1 MAKVCQL
8 FSGSSGNCI
17 WLASGNTKI
26 LVDAGVSAKRIEQA
40 LMNIGESGNEL
51 SAIFVTHEHTDHISG
66 VRVLA
71 ARYGIP
77 VFADEAV
84 LLKMH
89 CEGKLSDKVITAP
102 IQAEMEWNGID
113 ILPFPLSHDSVACY
127 GYRFNLP
134 DGRSIAVCTDT
145 GYVTPAAKKALPGT
159 DFVFLESNHEV
170 MMLENGPYPYPL
182 KQRILSKQG
191 HLSND
196 ACAAF
201 AAELVHS
208 GTTRLMLS
216 HLSKENNY
224 PDVARQTTLTALTEA
239 GFCENEDFRLKVA
252 TIENQERAI
261 IL

>member
-17 WLASGNTKI
+17 WIASGGTKL

-40 LMNIGESGNEL
+40 LMQIGEGANEL
-51 SAIFVTHEHTDHISG
+51 DAIFVTHEHADHISG

-77 VFADEAV
+77 VLADDAV
-84 LLKMH
+84 LLKMYSD
-89 CEGKLSDKVITAP
+89 GKLNDKVITQP
-102 IQAEMEWNGID
+102 ITASMELNGIE
-113 ILPFPLSHDSVACY
+113 ILPFQLSHDSVACY

-134 DGRSIAVCTDT
+134 DGRSVSVCTDT
-145 GYVTPAAKKALPGT
+145 GYVTAAAEKTVPGS
-159 DFVFLESNHEV
+159 DLVFLESNHEI
-170 MMLENGPYPYPL
+170 MMLENGPYPYVL
-182 KQRILSKQG
+182 KQRILSNRG

-201 AAELVHS
+201 ATELVHS
-208 GTTRLMLS
+208 GTTRLVLS
-216 HLSKENNY
+216 HLSRENNF
-224 PDVARQTTLTALTEA
+224 PDVARQTTLAALTEA
-239 GFCENEDFRLKVA
+239 GFRENEDFRLKVA
-252 TIENQERAI
+252 PIENSERAI

>member
-17 WLASGNTKI
+17 WFAAGNTKI

-40 LMNIGESGNEL
+40 LMNIGESGSEL
-51 SAIFVTHEHTDHISG
+51 SAIFVTHEHVDHISG

-77 VFADEAV
+77 VFADEKV
-84 LLKMH
+84 LLKMY
-89 CEGKLSDKVITAP
+89 CDGKLSDKVITAP
-102 IQAEMEWNGID
+102 IEPTMELNGIAVK
-113 ILPFPLSHDSVACY
+113 PFELSHDSVACY
-127 GYRFNLP
+127 GYRFQLP
-134 DGRSIAVCTDT
+134 EGRSIAVCTDT
-145 GYVTPAAKKALPGT
+145 GYITPSAKVALPGT
-159 DFVFLESNHEV
+159 DLVFLESNHEV

-182 KQRILSKQG
+182 KQRILSRQG

-201 AAELVHS
+201 ATELVHS

-216 HLSKENNY
+216 HLSKENNF

-239 GFCENEDFRLKVA
+239 GFRENEDFRLKVA
-252 TIENQERAI
+252 PIENQERAM